1 MKLTSRTQLANAYAR
16 VRKMLALCGKY
27 ADPRSAIF
35 DYQDESNEA
44 WYIDYIKD
52 CARLTLKQFINEGTE
67 FKLDLRRTYS
77 GEDVIKVELDG
88 INVSIIVSALLD
100 NHTTYLQIEKAF
112 IFHYPAWV
120 QWNSTASVEA
130 IILED
135 LNRGLYGANPK
146 NWLIG

>member
-27 ADPRSAIF
+27 ADPRSATF
-35 DYQDESNEA
+35 DYQDESNDA
-44 WYIDYIKD
+44 WYFDYIKD
-52 CARLTLKQFINEGTE
+52 CARLTLKQFITHGTE
-67 FKLDLRRTYS
+67 FKFGFAKDVS

-120 QWNSTASVEA
+120 QWNSTSPLEA

-135 LNRGLYGANPK
+135 LNRALYGTNPK